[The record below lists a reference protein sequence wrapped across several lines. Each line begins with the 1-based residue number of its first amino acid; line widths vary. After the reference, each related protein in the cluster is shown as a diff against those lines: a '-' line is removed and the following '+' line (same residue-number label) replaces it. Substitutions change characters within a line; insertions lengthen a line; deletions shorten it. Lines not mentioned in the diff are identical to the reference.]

1 MTQSFINKTKYFN
14 RLVKFMQKRMK
25 AKCETIDAKVE
36 VIEAHWGKLLFTWFI
51 TAKEEN
57 DLGMIKILQE
67 IT

>member
-1 MTQSFINKTKYFN
+1 
-14 RLVKFMQKRMK
+14 MK

-36 VIEAHWGKLLFTWFI
+36 VIETHWSKLLFTWFI